1 MMSKLRSLQSAWVG
15 LAVALVAVLAGCA
28 TRGEATVESS
38 PPAPAASEA
47 PTAPAG
53 AASTTPTSA
62 ASTIRLTVTG
72 DAANAL
78 IRDVIV
84 TRDTGDAAEDTR
96 VQSLPWETEVQLTD
110 REMDRLIKVVLFAKN
125 TDGVR
130 GELECEISIDGERV
144 AHERTSGREPITCL
158 ELAGRSR

>member
-1 MMSKLRSLQSAWVG
+1 MMSKLRSLRAARVG
-15 LAVALVAVLAGCA
+15 VAVALVAVLAGCA

-38 PPAPAASEA
+38 PPTPTASEA

-53 AASTTPTSA
+53 AASTTPESA

-72 DAANAL
+72 EAANAL

-158 ELAGRSR
+158 ELAGGSR